1 MPLTRARAR
10 VCMCVRV
17 CLCACVYVFITFHH
31 KGVFRLQW
39 YLGDTSIYGPT
50 ILCFEYYSRCFYQVP
65 SSPFLNMWESNMI
78 YASTKRWYAKPTND
92 EKKLKIRRLLQSKF
106 FHFELVLGIR
116 IKKLRL
122 FCSKVVASLRLAL
135 FVDALDEIS

>member
-1 MPLTRARAR
+1 MQLNCACA
-10 VCMCVRV
+10 CACVRV
-17 CLCACVYVFITFHH
+17 YLFIPFHR

-39 YLGDTSIYGPT
+39 YLGGTSIYGPM
-50 ILCFEYYSRCFYQVP
+50 ILCFEYYSKCFDQVP
-65 SSPFLNMWESNMI
+65 SSSFLNMWESNMI